1 MFSLWASLKPKRFL
15 LALSLLFL
23 SLPLGAE
30 LNITEQFL
38 TQIEEKYNKFARE
51 RVANWQALIEN
62 SQELTELEK
71 LEAVN
76 TFFNSNVLFIND
88 INLWQQEDYWA
99 TPVEMLAI
107 GAGDCEDYSI
117 AKYFTLKE
125 IGVPEE
131 KLRITYVK
139 ATEID
144 QAHMVL
150 TYFETKRSIP
160 LVLDNLKIDIQ
171 PATERTDLVP
181 VYSFNGAGLWLAKS
195 RGGGKRVGESSRLS
209 LWQDLEKRMQD
220 MLVTDLD
227 QPLG

>member
-1 MFSLWASLKPKRFL
+1 MFSSWAKLSPQRLI
-15 LALSLLFL
+15 LALCLLFL
-23 SLPLGAE
+23 SLPIGAE
-30 LNITEQFL
+30 LSITEQFL
-38 TQIEEKYNKFARE
+38 DRIEEKYNKFARE
-51 RVANWQALIEN
+51 RVANWQALIKN
-62 SQELTELEK
+62 SQDLTELEK

-125 IGVPEE
+125 IGVPED

-139 ATEID
+139 ATEIG

-150 TYFETKRSIP
+150 TYFENKRSIP
-160 LVLDNLKIDIQ
+160 LVLDNLKVDIQ
-171 PATERTDLVP
+171 PATERNDLVP

-195 RGGGKRVGESSRLS
+195 RGGGKRVGEASRLS
-209 LWQDLEKRMQD
+209 LWQDLEKRMQE
-220 MLVTDLD
+220 MLVTDLH

>member
-1 MFSLWASLKPKRFL
+1 
-15 LALSLLFL
+15 L

-38 TQIEEKYNKFARE
+38 AQIEEKYNRFARE

-62 SQELTELEK
+62 SQTLSELEK
-71 LEAVN
+71 LEVVN

-125 IGVPEE
+125 IGIPEE

-139 ATEID
+139 ATEIG

-220 MLVTDLD
+220 MLITDLN